1 LPSTICSIDPSLRL
15 SSVIRLPLFPLP
27 VVLFP
32 GAPMPLHVFEPRY
45 RRMVASCLEGDRR
58 FGLIYHDPDR
68 HGPFRTEGGGVGTIA
83 EIEKFQPLP
92 DGRSLIA
99 CRGRERFRIDDGVES
114 GAPYFEAVVEPY
126 EDAAAH
132 EDARRV
138 GERRRRTV
146 ALFHRVLDEA
156 IGQEPPLPQVSIDQ
170 DPSFVLARAIKI
182 DPAWQQQ
189 LLETRSE
196 RDRLELIDGLLSSV
210 LDAHARGEWHP
221 EPDEE

>member
-1 LPSTICSIDPSLRL
+1 
-15 SSVIRLPLFPLP
+15 VIRLPLFPLP

-32 GAPMPLHVFEPRY
+32 GAPMPLHIFESRY
-45 RRMVASCLEGDRR
+45 RRMVASCVEGDRR

-68 HGPFRTEGGGVGTIA
+68 HGPFRTEPGQVGTIA

-126 EDAAAH
+126 EDLG
-132 EDARRV
+132 EEEPRRLR
-138 GERRRRTV
+138 EWRRRSV

-156 IGQEPPLPQVSIDQ
+156 IGQEPPLPQVSIEQ

-189 LLETRSE
+189 LLEARSE
-196 RDRLELIDGLLSSV
+196 RERLKLIDDLLSNV

-221 EPDEE
+221 QPDED